1 MGWRSLLG
9 GSPFANSMAVMP
21 RDHMSAYGVRGRG
34 GSDAGSEGFSA
45 MSLRFVFQFM
55 IYLFW

>member
-34 GSDAGSEGFSA
+34 DQMLVRRVLVQCHYGLFFS
-45 MSLRFVFQFM
+45 S
-55 IYLFW
+55 